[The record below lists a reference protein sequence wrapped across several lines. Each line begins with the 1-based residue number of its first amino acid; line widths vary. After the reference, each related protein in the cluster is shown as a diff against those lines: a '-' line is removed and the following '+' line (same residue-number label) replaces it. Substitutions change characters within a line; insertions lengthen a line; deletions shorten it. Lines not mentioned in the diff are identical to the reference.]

1 MFPERCSRGVFEAK
15 RRAARGSFRRSYSRT
30 YRSDTGE
37 HKNDVRGGGGR
48 GRRACSTSY
57 LTRRVTRSVY
67 NDRGTRT
74 HVRIQRRA
82 RTRARRILDPSSRA
96 RARELKCAVHVQEPP
111 TQHVRTKECRRL
123 RRRSDLSTASR
134 PAPRLGF
141 CEAVLAELRRVQ
153 IRARAR
159 ARPPPFGLLCQNSP
173 PSDLSVRQARNYER
187 PLRPPLAMY
196 NIVKHQRQR

>member
-82 RTRARRILDPSSRA
+82 RTRARRILDPSSLARA
-96 RARELKCAVHVQEPP
+96 RASSSAPYTCKNHQRNTC
-111 TQHVRTKECRRL
+111 VRRNVGDYDDGPISRRPVGRL
-123 RRRSDLSTASR
+123 LGSASAK
-134 PAPRLGF
+134 PFLQNYDAYKS
-141 CEAVLAELRRVQ
+141 
-153 IRARAR
+153 ARAR
-159 ARPPPFGLLCQNSP
+159 ARGLL
-173 PSDLSVRQARNYER
+173 LSASSAKTR
-187 PLRPPLAMY
+187 LRPISPSARLG
-196 NIVKHQRQR
+196 ITSDR